1 LIRKEGVMPRI
12 HCFRILR
19 VLVLAVPVLL
29 ACDSTE
35 PVLVGSVSIS
45 PTNPSLPVGSSIQL
59 VATVVSASG
68 SAMSG
73 HAVAWSSSHD
83 GVASVSPAGLVT
95 AKVPGTTQVRATA
108 EGKSATVTVTVNAG
122 PCTAARTTG
131 SIVLGQSATGSLD
144 PTDCR
149 LDHLRAEGW
158 NLQLSSAAVVRIVMT
173 SPSFPPGLLLTDRQ
187 LNIVAW
193 SDWSPDR
200 TQLVAELPAGQYI
213 VWATSWADDPV
224 GSYQLA
230 ASEAQLCS
238 AATTSTIA
246 VGQTVAGSLGEGDCI
261 FFHGSYADG
270 FRLDLPVGQGLQVDL
285 TSASFDALLVVT
297 DRAMNV
303 LYWDDD
309 SGDDR
314 NARIRRRFPAG
325 EYIVW
330 VLGYGSDAAGAYQL
344 SVAEAEIELCPTI
357 GQLQVGQTVHGT
369 LSATGCLM
377 DEHWYTDPWL
387 LSVSERT
394 TLRIDLT
401 SNHFDTVLIVE
412 DEHGDMLAWD
422 DDGGEQYNSRLVYTF
437 EPGDYRVVATSY
449 SGFTTGAYQ
458 LSATAVAGSMAAE
471 RVPSPDAAAE
481 PWLKAVKP

>member
-1 LIRKEGVMPRI
+1 MPRI
-12 HCFRILR
+12 HCFRMLR
-19 VLVLAVPVLL
+19 VLVLGVPVLL
-29 ACDSTE
+29 ACDSTD

-45 PTNPSLPVGSSIQL
+45 PSNPSLPVGSSIQL

-73 HAVAWSSSHD
+73 HPVTWSSSHNA
-83 GVASVSPAGLVT
+83 VAAVSPAGLVT

-108 EGKSATVTVTVNAG
+108 EGKSAMVTVTVDAG

-131 SIVLGQSATGSLD
+131 SLVLGQSATGSLD

-149 LDHLRAEGW
+149 LDDLRAEGW
-158 NLQLSSAAVVRIVMT
+158 NLQLSSAAGIRIVMT
-173 SPSFPPGLLLTDRQ
+173 SSSFPPGLLLTDRQ

-193 SDWSPDR
+193 GDWSPDR
-200 TQLVAELPAGQYI
+200 TQLFAELPAGQYI

-230 ASEAQLCS
+230 ASELQMCS

-246 VGQTVAGSLGEGDCI
+246 VGQTVPGSLGDTDCI
-261 FFHGSYADG
+261 FFYGNYADG

-285 TSASFDALLVVT
+285 TSTSFDAVLVVT
-297 DRAMNV
+297 DRDMNM

-309 SGDDR
+309 SGDGS

-330 VLGYGSDAAGAYQL
+330 VLGYGSGAGAYQL
-344 SVAEAEIELCPTI
+344 AVTEAEIELCPAI

-369 LSATGCLM
+369 LSTTGCLM

-401 SNHFDTVLIVE
+401 SDHFDTVLIVE

-422 DDGGEQYNSRLVYTF
+422 DDGGERLNSRLVYTF

-449 SGFTTGAYQ
+449 SGLTTGAYQ

-471 RVPSPDAAAE
+471 TVRSPNAVAE

>member
-1 LIRKEGVMPRI
+1 MPRL
-12 HCFRILR
+12 CYFRVLR
-19 VLVLAVPVLL
+19 VLVLAIPMLL

-35 PVLVGSVSIS
+35 PILVGSVSIS
-45 PTNPSLPVGSSIQL
+45 PTNPSLPVGSNIQL

-73 HAVAWSSSHD
+73 HAVTWSSSHD

-95 AKVPGTTQVRATA
+95 ARVPGTTQVRATA
-108 EGKSATVTVTVNAG
+108 EGKSATVTVTVIAG
-122 PCTAARTTG
+122 PCTAARTAG
-131 SIVLGQSATGSLD
+131 SIALGQSATGSLD

-158 NLQLSSAAVVRIVMT
+158 NLQLSSAAGVRIVMT
-173 SPSFPPGLLLTDRQ
+173 STSFPPGLLLTDRQ

-193 SDWSPDR
+193 SDWSSDQA
-200 TQLVAELPAGQYI
+200 QLFAELPPGQYI
-213 VWATSWADDPV
+213 VWATSWVDNPV
-224 GSYQLA
+224 GPYQLA
-230 ASEAQLCS
+230 ASEVQLCS

-246 VGQTVAGSLGEGDCI
+246 VGQTVPGSLGETDCI
-261 FFHGSYADG
+261 FFHGRYADG
-270 FRLDLPVGQGLQVDL
+270 FLLDVPVGQGLQVDL

-297 DRAMNV
+297 DLAMNV

-309 SGDDR
+309 SGDGS

-330 VLGYGSDAAGAYQL
+330 VLGYGNDAAGAYQL
-344 SVAEAEIELCPTI
+344 AVTEAEIELCPTV
-357 GQLQVGQTVHGT
+357 GQLHVGQAVTGT
-369 LSATGCLM
+369 LSTTGCLM
-377 DEHWYTDPWL
+377 EDYWYTDPWL
-387 LSVSERT
+387 LSVSDRT

-401 SNHFDTVLIVE
+401 SHHFDTVLIVE

-449 SGFTTGAYQ
+449 SGLTTGTYN
-458 LSATAVAGSMAAE
+458 LSATAVAGSIAAE
-471 RVPSPDAAAE
+471 AVRSPNAAAE